1 MRTDPIRDPAKI
13 QEIKANLRDDRRLRD
28 LVLISC
34 GISFALRVSDLLALT
49 VGDVMNGQGL
59 RESFVVRQRKTG
71 QAVRVDIT
79 NSCRET
85 LLLYLGERPARGGHP
100 AADNPDAPLF
110 PSRRHNAD
118 GSLRPITRQQ
128 LARII
133 RDACHEVGLTDG
145 NYSTHSLRKSWGYH
159 CYKLTKD
166 IGGVQHKLGH
176 QNPAVTLKYL
186 GLTEDHVRDLSERV
200 DSALERKED
209 SYRS

>member
-13 QEIKANLRDDRRLRD
+13 QEIKADLRADRRLRD
-28 LVLISC
+28 LVLFGC
-34 GISFALRVSDLLALT
+34 GISWALRVSDLLALR

-59 RESFVVRQRKTG
+59 RENFVVRQKKTG

-100 AADNPDAPLF
+100 AADDPDAPLF
-110 PSRRHNAD
+110 PSRKVNPD
-118 GSLRPITRQQ
+118 GSLRSITRQQ

-133 RDACHEVGLTDG
+133 RDACHDVDLMDG
-145 NYSTHSLRKSWGYH
+145 NWSTHTLRKTWGYH
-159 CYKLTKD
+159 AYKLDND

-209 SYRS
+209 PDPS